1 MVDVSSS
8 GDDEV
13 GSDVVGGVV
22 VLDVLAGD
30 VGQVFSDSLD
40 GLSHE
45 MISVGGVVD
54 SLEGGLLL
62 VLDTEGRSEE
72 WISFSLE
79 LVLVVGGVEE
89 EISEEVNG
97 LVEFA
102 GFESEG
108 VSGGFSGWGD
118 GDVSSQEIQFLLD
131 LFSGSLLSSS
141 KVQFAQELNSSRGFK
156 GLLSGSGLDED
167 LEGSQVGGGLFGSNL
182 NSILEGGQV
191 KWQIVL
197 KSFWDNSSWQLTKIS
212 QSLLRKL

>member
-13 GSDVVGGVV
+13 WSDVVGGVV

-45 MISVGGVVD
+45 MISVGGIVD

-62 VLDTEGRSEE
+62 VLDAESRSEE
-72 WISFSLE
+72 WISFSFE

-102 GFESEG
+102 WLESEG
-108 VSGGFSGWGD
+108 VGGGLSGWGD

-131 LFSGSLLSSS
+131 LLSGSLLSSS
-141 KVQFAQELNSSRGFK
+141 KVQLAQELN
-156 GLLSGSGLDED
+156 GS
-167 LEGSQVGGGLFGSNL
+167 
-182 NSILEGGQV
+182 
-191 KWQIVL
+191 
-197 KSFWDNSSWQLTKIS
+197 
-212 QSLLRKL
+212 

>member
-13 GSDVVGGVV
+13 WSDVVGGVV

-45 MISVGGVVD
+45 MISVGGIVD

-62 VLDTEGRSEE
+62 VLDAESRSEE
-72 WISFSLE
+72 WISFSFE

-102 GFESEG
+102 WLESEG
-108 VSGGFSGWGD
+108 VGGGLSGWGD
-118 GDVSSQEIQFLLD
+118 GDISSQEIQFLLD
-131 LFSGSLLSSS
+131 LLSGSLLSSS
-141 KVQFAQELNSSRGFK
+141 KVQLAQELN
-156 GLLSGSGLDED
+156 GS
-167 LEGSQVGGGLFGSNL
+167 
-182 NSILEGGQV
+182 
-191 KWQIVL
+191 
-197 KSFWDNSSWQLTKIS
+197 
-212 QSLLRKL
+212 

>member
-13 GSDVVGGVV
+13 WSDVVGGVV

-45 MISVGGVVD
+45 MISVGGIVD

-62 VLDTEGRSEE
+62 VLDTESRSEE
-72 WISFSLE
+72 WISFSFE

-102 GFESEG
+102 WLESEG
-108 VSGGFSGWGD
+108 VGGGFSGWGD
-118 GDVSSQEIQFLLD
+118 GDISSQEIQFLLD
-131 LFSGSLLSSS
+131 LLSGSLLSSS
-141 KVQFAQELNSSRGFK
+141 KVQLAQELN
-156 GLLSGSGLDED
+156 GS
-167 LEGSQVGGGLFGSNL
+167 
-182 NSILEGGQV
+182 
-191 KWQIVL
+191 
-197 KSFWDNSSWQLTKIS
+197 
-212 QSLLRKL
+212 

>member
-13 GSDVVGGVV
+13 WSDVVGGVV

-45 MISVGGVVD
+45 MISVGGIVD
-54 SLEGGLLL
+54 SLEGGLFL
-62 VLDTEGRSEE
+62 VLDTESRSEE
-72 WISFSLE
+72 WISFSFE

-102 GFESEG
+102 WLESEG
-108 VSGGFSGWGD
+108 VGGGLSGWGD

-131 LFSGSLLSSS
+131 LLSGSLLSSS
-141 KVQFAQELNSSRGFK
+141 KVQLAQELN
-156 GLLSGSGLDED
+156 GS
-167 LEGSQVGGGLFGSNL
+167 
-182 NSILEGGQV
+182 
-191 KWQIVL
+191 
-197 KSFWDNSSWQLTKIS
+197 
-212 QSLLRKL
+212 

>member
-13 GSDVVGGVV
+13 WSDVVGGVV

-45 MISVGGVVD
+45 MISVGGIVD

-62 VLDTEGRSEE
+62 VLDTESRSEE
-72 WISFSLE
+72 WISFSFE

-102 GFESEG
+102 WLESEG
-108 VSGGFSGWGD
+108 VGGGLSGWGD
-118 GDVSSQEIQFLLD
+118 GDISSQEIQFLLD
-131 LFSGSLLSSS
+131 LLSGSLLSSS
-141 KVQFAQELNSSRGFK
+141 KVQLAQELN
-156 GLLSGSGLDED
+156 GS
-167 LEGSQVGGGLFGSNL
+167 
-182 NSILEGGQV
+182 
-191 KWQIVL
+191 
-197 KSFWDNSSWQLTKIS
+197 
-212 QSLLRKL
+212 

>member
-13 GSDVVGGVV
+13 WSDVVGGVV

-45 MISVGGVVD
+45 MISVGGIVD

-62 VLDTEGRSEE
+62 VLDTESRSEE
-72 WISFSLE
+72 WISFSFE

-102 GFESEG
+102 WLESEG
-108 VSGGFSGWGD
+108 VGGGLSGWGD

-131 LFSGSLLSSS
+131 LLSGSLLSSS
-141 KVQFAQELNSSRGFK
+141 KVQLAQELN
-156 GLLSGSGLDED
+156 GS
-167 LEGSQVGGGLFGSNL
+167 
-182 NSILEGGQV
+182 
-191 KWQIVL
+191 
-197 KSFWDNSSWQLTKIS
+197 
-212 QSLLRKL
+212 